1 LKKLLFILLLLI
13 NNLFAETP
21 TELDLQVLK
30 DLGIDSSFLNE
41 PSLQRAYKEYSQS
54 KNIAH
59 YDGLFKKSALNS
71 KIVKDEIEKEKIPF
85 SAIFIPLIESS
96 FVNQINKKGPSGL
109 WQFMPQTA
117 KNLKLRN
124 DDFVDERLDLIKST
138 DAASTYL
145 RKYYKRFDRW
155 YLAFLAYNA
164 GEGRIID
171 GIARASLDKYLDEHP
186 TMYHDKDIKI
196 YNLYI
201 ADYTKNKK
209 GIDNLYTIYKDL
221 GLKFGHFDYLYLLK
235 HNSKRDYLPKTSVN
249 YINMLV
255 SFAILENSDR
265 FKNLDKKTKYDLE
278 KVNLNKGLKLK
289 TIADELSM
297 SYEELKTINKH
308 LLKEMVPA
316 DKNSYNF
323 YIPHTKVELFNNKI
337 SNMKEL
343 AVTENKAT
351 LEKVKNDVNNKS
363 SFDANKNSKDLNTN
377 KIIHKVKQGDTLEA
391 IAKKY
396 KVSVKKLK
404 IDNKKSAS
412 KLKIGENIEI
422 IK

>member
-1 LKKLLFILLLLI
+1 
-13 NNLFAETP
+13 
-21 TELDLQVLK
+21 
-30 DLGIDSSFLNE
+30 
-41 PSLQRAYKEYSQS
+41 
-54 KNIAH
+54 
-59 YDGLFKKSALNS
+59 
-71 KIVKDEIEKEKIPF
+71 
-85 SAIFIPLIESS
+85 
-96 FVNQINKKGPSGL
+96 
-109 WQFMPQTA
+109 M
-117 KNLKLRN
+117 
-124 DDFVDERLDLIKST
+124 
-138 DAASTYL
+138 
-145 RKYYKRFDRW
+145 
-155 YLAFLAYNA
+155 
-164 GEGRIID
+164 
-171 GIARASLDKYLDEHP
+171 
-186 TMYHDKDIKI
+186 
-196 YNLYI
+196 
-201 ADYTKNKK
+201 
-209 GIDNLYTIYKDL
+209 
-221 GLKFGHFDYLYLLK
+221 GLKSGHFDYLYLLK

-278 KVNLNKGLKLK
+278 KVNANKGLRLK

-343 AVTENKAT
+343 AVTQNKAT
-351 LEKVKNDVNNKS
+351 LEKVKNDTNNKS

-404 IDNKKSAS
+404 IDNKKNSS